1 MSTAKTANKSPE
13 TDGRKLRTNDSRKK
27 IVDAFLKLIKEGN
40 VSPSAEEV
48 ASTACV
54 GLRTVFRRFN
64 EMELLHR
71 ELVTEVQARFLPQFL
86 VPFKSTHWRD
96 QLDES
101 LARRAEVF
109 ELLMPYR
116 IAAKVHVHTS
126 DFIKANMERWNTTQ
140 EKIIDNLMPFS
151 AKDEPVKLAAVTSAM
166 SFENWIQMRTLQK
179 LPPEQAQAVMAYM
192 TETALGDYSSAK

>member
-27 IVDAFLKLIKEGN
+27 IVDAFLSLINEGN
-40 VSPSAEEV
+40 VSPSAEQV
-48 ASTACV
+48 ATTAGV

-86 VPFKSTHWRD
+86 IPFKSTDWRG

-101 LARRAEVF
+101 LARRAEIF

-116 IAAKVHVHTS
+116 IAAKVHKHNS
-126 DFIKANMERWNTTQ
+126 DFIKTNMERWNTTQ
-140 EKIIDNLMPFS
+140 EKVIENLMPFS
-151 AKDEPVKLAAVTSAM
+151 AKDEPVKMAAVKASM
-166 SFENWIQMRTLQK
+166 SFENWIQMRTFQK
-179 LPPEQAQAVMAYM
+179 LPPKQAKAVMIYM
-192 TETALGDYSSAK
+192 TQAALGQDA